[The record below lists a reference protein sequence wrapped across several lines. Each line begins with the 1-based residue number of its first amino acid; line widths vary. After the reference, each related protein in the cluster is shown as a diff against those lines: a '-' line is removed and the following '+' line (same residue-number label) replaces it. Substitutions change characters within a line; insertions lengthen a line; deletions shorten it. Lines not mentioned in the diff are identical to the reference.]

1 MGDNFQFFD
10 IILFG
15 MIAAFLVLRLR
26 SVLGRRKDDEAAGKN
41 DERFTTEAHENEN
54 ENDNEN
60 DNIISL
66 PSSEERKVE
75 QDQKALDPEDKL
87 LIEVVN
93 HIPNFDKIEF
103 LVGARTAFEMIVEGF
118 AAGDRELLSNL
129 LNEEVYGNF
138 EQSIEDREK
147 DSLILENTLIRIVDC
162 QIIEG
167 SVDGSDVFI
176 ITKIISE
183 QINVTRNNEGDTVDG
198 DPEHITTITDV
209 WTFSRNTNDKD
220 PNWELVATRSV
231 E

>member
-1 MGDNFQFFD
+1 MLLLLISTSSRGNENLLFKGDS
-10 IILFG
+10 LFNLKKYSQAKNYYDSLYFEEELYTNS
-15 MIAAFLVLRLR
+15 MLLKLAFI
-26 SVLGRRKDDEAAGKN
+26 
-41 DERFTTEAHENEN
+41 ENE
-54 ENDNEN
+54 
-60 DNIISL
+60 
-66 PSSEERKVE
+66 
-75 QDQKALDPEDKL
+75 
-87 LIEVVN
+87 
-93 HIPNFDKIEF
+93 
-103 LVGARTAFEMIVEGF
+103 
-118 AAGDRELLSNL
+118 
-129 LNEEVYGNF
+129 YGNF
-138 EQSIEDREK
+138 EKSIADREK

-198 DPEHITTITDV
+198 DPEHIATITDI

>member
-26 SVLGRRKDDEAAGKN
+26 SVLGRRKDDEAVGKN
-41 DERFTTEAHENEN
+41 DERFTTEAHEN
-54 ENDNEN
+54 DNEN
-60 DNIISL
+60 DNIVSL

-75 QDQKALDPEDKL
+75 QDQKVLDPEDKL

-118 AAGDRELLSNL
+118 AAGDRELLGNL
-129 LNEEVYGNF
+129 LNKEVYGNF
-138 EQSIEDREK
+138 EQSIADREK
-147 DSLILENTLIRIVDC
+147 DSLILENTLIRIIDC

-176 ITKIISE
+176 IVKIISE

-198 DPEHITTITDV
+198 DPEHITTITDI

>member
-26 SVLGRRKDDEAAGKN
+26 SVLGRRKDDEPEGKN
-41 DERFTTEAHENEN
+41 DERFTTEAHEN
-54 ENDNEN
+54 DNEN
-60 DNIISL
+60 DNIVSL
-66 PSSEERKVE
+66 PSSEERKLE
-75 QDQKALDPEDKL
+75 QDQKVLDPEDKL

-129 LNEEVYGNF
+129 LNKEVYGNF
-138 EQSIEDREK
+138 EQSIADREK

-198 DPEHITTITDV
+198 DPEHIATITDI

>member
-26 SVLGRRKDDEAAGKN
+26 SVLGRRKDDEPESKN
-41 DERFTTEAHENEN
+41 DERFTTEVH

-60 DNIISL
+60 DNIVSL

-75 QDQKALDPEDKL
+75 QDQKVLDPEDKL
-87 LIEVVN
+87 LTEVVN

-129 LNEEVYGNF
+129 LNKEVYGNF
-138 EQSIEDREK
+138 EQSIADREK
-147 DSLILENTLIRIVDC
+147 DSLILENTLIRIIDC

-176 ITKIISE
+176 IVKIISE

-198 DPEHITTITDV
+198 DPEHITTITDI

>member
-26 SVLGRRKDDEAAGKN
+26 SVLGRRKDDEPEGKN
-41 DERFTTEAHENEN
+41 DERFTTEAHEN
-54 ENDNEN
+54 DNEN
-60 DNIISL
+60 DNIVSL

-75 QDQKALDPEDKL
+75 QDQKVLDPEDKL

-118 AAGDRELLSNL
+118 AAGDRELLGNL
-129 LNEEVYGNF
+129 LNKEVYGNF
-138 EQSIEDREK
+138 EQSIADREK
-147 DSLILENTLIRIVDC
+147 DSLILENTLIRIIDC

-176 ITKIISE
+176 MVKIISE

-198 DPEHITTITDV
+198 DPEHITTITDI

>member
-1 MGDNFQFFD
+1 
-10 IILFG
+10 
-15 MIAAFLVLRLR
+15 
-26 SVLGRRKDDEAAGKN
+26 VLGRHKDDEAEGKN
-41 DERFTTEAHENEN
+41 DEILTTEVH
-54 ENDNEN
+54 DN
-60 DNIISL
+60 DNILSL
-66 PSSEERKVE
+66 PSSEERITE
-75 QDQKALDPEDKL
+75 QDQKVFDPEDKL
-87 LIEVVN
+87 LMEVVK
-93 HIPNFDKIEF
+93 HIPNFDRVEF

-129 LNEEVYGNF
+129 LNKEVYGNF
-138 EQSIEDREK
+138 EQSIADREK
-147 DSLILENTLIRIVDC
+147 DSHILENTLIRIVNC

-176 ITKIISE
+176 TVKIISE

-198 DPEHITTITDV
+198 DPEYIATITDI

>member
-26 SVLGRRKDDEAAGKN
+26 AVLGRRKDDEAVGKN
-41 DERFTTEAHENEN
+41 DERFTTEAHEN
-54 ENDNEN
+54 DNEN
-60 DNIISL
+60 DNIVSL

-75 QDQKALDPEDKL
+75 QNQKVLDPEDKL

-93 HIPNFDKIEF
+93 HIPSFDKIEF

-138 EQSIEDREK
+138 EQSITDREK
-147 DSLILENTLIRIVDC
+147 DSLILENTLIRIVNC

-176 ITKIISE
+176 TVKIISE

>member
-26 SVLGRRKDDEAAGKN
+26 SVLGRRKDDETQGKN
-41 DERFTTEAHENEN
+41 DERFTTEAHEN
-54 ENDNEN
+54 DNEN
-60 DNIISL
+60 DNIVSL

-75 QDQKALDPEDKL
+75 QNQKVLDPEDKL
-87 LIEVVN
+87 LMEVVN

-118 AAGDRELLSNL
+118 AAGDRKLLSNL
-129 LNEEVYGNF
+129 LNKEVYGNF
-138 EQSIEDREK
+138 EQSIADREK

-176 ITKIISE
+176 TVKIISE
-183 QINVTRNNEGDTVDG
+183 QINVTRNNDGNTVDG
-198 DPEHITTITDV
+198 DPEHITTITDI

>member
-26 SVLGRRKDDEAAGKN
+26 SVLGRRKDDEAVGKN
-41 DERFTTEAHENEN
+41 DERFTTEAHEN
-54 ENDNEN
+54 DNEN
-60 DNIISL
+60 DNIVSL
-66 PSSEERKVE
+66 PSSEERKLE
-75 QDQKALDPEDKL
+75 QDQKVLDPEDKL

-129 LNEEVYGNF
+129 LNKEVYGNF
-138 EQSIEDREK
+138 EQSIADREK

-176 ITKIISE
+176 TVKIISE

>member
-26 SVLGRRKDDEAAGKN
+26 SVLGRHKDDETVGKN
-41 DERFTTEAHENEN
+41 DERFTTEAHEN
-54 ENDNEN
+54 
-60 DNIISL
+60 DNIVSL
-66 PSSEERKVE
+66 PSSEERTVE
-75 QDQKALDPEDKL
+75 QDQKAMDPEDKL

-93 HIPNFDKIEF
+93 HIPNFDRIEF

-129 LNEEVYGNF
+129 INKEVYRNF
-138 EQSIEDREK
+138 EQSIADREK
-147 DSLILENTLIRIVDC
+147 DALILENTLIRIVDC

-167 SVDGSDVFI
+167 SVDGRDVFI
-176 ITKIISE
+176 TVKIISE

-198 DPEHITTITDV
+198 DPEHITTITDI

>member
-26 SVLGRRKDDEAAGKN
+26 SVLGRRKDDEAVGKN
-41 DERFTTEAHENEN
+41 DERFTTEAHEN
-54 ENDNEN
+54 DNEN
-60 DNIISL
+60 DNIVSL

-75 QDQKALDPEDKL
+75 QDQKVLDPEDKL

-118 AAGDRELLSNL
+118 AAGDRKLLSNL
-129 LNEEVYGNF
+129 LNKEVYGNF
-138 EQSIEDREK
+138 EQSIADREK

-176 ITKIISE
+176 TVKIISE
-183 QINVTRNNEGDTVDG
+183 QINVTRNNDGNTVDG
-198 DPEHITTITDV
+198 DPEHITTITDI

>member
-26 SVLGRRKDDEAAGKN
+26 SVLGRRKDDEAVGKN
-41 DERFTTEAHENEN
+41 DERFTTEAHEN
-54 ENDNEN
+54 DN
-60 DNIISL
+60 DNIVSL

-75 QDQKALDPEDKL
+75 QNQKVLDPEDKL
-87 LIEVVN
+87 LIKVVN

-118 AAGDRELLSNL
+118 AAGDRDLLSNL
-129 LNEEVYGNF
+129 LNKEVYGNF
-138 EQSIEDREK
+138 EQSIADREK
-147 DSLILENTLIRIVDC
+147 DSFILENTLIRIVDC

-167 SVDGSDVFI
+167 SVDGRDVFI
-176 ITKIISE
+176 TVKIISE

-198 DPEHITTITDV
+198 DPEHVATITDI

>member
-26 SVLGRRKDDEAAGKN
+26 SVLGRRKDDELEGKN
-41 DERFTTEAHENEN
+41 DERFTAEAQ

-60 DNIISL
+60 DNIVSL
-66 PSSEERKVE
+66 PSSEERKLE
-75 QDQKALDPEDKL
+75 QDQKVLDPEDKL

-129 LNEEVYGNF
+129 LNKEVYGNF
-138 EQSIEDREK
+138 EQSIADREK

-162 QIIEG
+162 HIIEG

-176 ITKIISE
+176 VVKIISE

-198 DPEHITTITDV
+198 DPEHITTITDI

>member
-15 MIAAFLVLRLR
+15 MIAAFLILRLR
-26 SVLGRRKDDEAAGKN
+26 SVLGRRKDDEAEGKN
-41 DERFTTEAHENEN
+41 DERFATEAH

-60 DNIISL
+60 DNIVSL

-75 QDQKALDPEDKL
+75 QDQKVLDPEDKL

-129 LNEEVYGNF
+129 LNKEVYGNF
-138 EQSIEDREK
+138 EQSIADREK
-147 DSLILENTLIRIVDC
+147 NSLILENTLIRIADC

-176 ITKIISE
+176 IVKIISE
-183 QINVTRNNEGDTVDG
+183 QINVTRNNAGDTVDG
-198 DPEHITTITDV
+198 DPEHITTITDI

-220 PNWELVATRSV
+220 PNWELVATRSA

>member
-26 SVLGRRKDDEAAGKN
+26 SVLGRRKDDEAVGKN
-41 DERFTTEAHENEN
+41 DERFTTEAHEN
-54 ENDNEN
+54 DN
-60 DNIISL
+60 DNIVSL

-75 QDQKALDPEDKL
+75 QNQKVLDPEDKL
-87 LIEVVN
+87 LIKVVN

-118 AAGDRELLSNL
+118 AAGDRDLLSNL
-129 LNEEVYGNF
+129 LNKEVYGNF
-138 EQSIEDREK
+138 EQSIADREK
-147 DSLILENTLIRIVDC
+147 DSFILENTLIRIVDC

-167 SVDGSDVFI
+167 FVDGSDVFI
-176 ITKIISE
+176 TVKIISE

-198 DPEHITTITDV
+198 DPEHVATITDI